1 MALVPCPEC
10 GKNVSTLASSCPH
23 CGCPLSFADNTS
35 PPPSSPERPAAQ
47 AAQPAEDKGA
57 RLREELTRFKHRF
70 AAAVVDL
77 DGPASDSA
85 VWRQL
90 LDEAEALLT
99 AVCGWEHYR
108 SLIDSANNLR
118 KLHTLVE
125 NTLPNTERRAA
136 RRRERGRAPRPGHV
150 LYDDQYESELAS
162 LKRRVGGLEYRA

>member
-1 MALVPCPEC
+1 MALVLCTEC
-10 GKNVSTLASSCPH
+10 GKNVSTLATSCPH

-35 PPPSSPERPAAQ
+35 PPPTAPQRP

-57 RLREELTRFKHRF
+57 RLREELARFKRRF
-70 AAAVVDL
+70 AAATVDL
-77 DGPASDSA
+77 DGPASDSE
-85 VWRQL
+85 VWREL
-90 LDEAEALLT
+90 LDKEEELLT
-99 AVCGWEHYR
+99 AVCGWERYR

-150 LYDDQYESELAS
+150 LHDDQYESELAS
-162 LKRRVGGLEYRA
+162 LKRRVEGIEYRA